1 MCKNAQMDWDDL
13 RFVLAV
19 ARSRSLSGAARALS
33 VEHTTVSRRLASIE
47 SALGARLF
55 DRTPDGHV
63 ATATGAA
70 VLAHAGTMEEH
81 ALAIEREVSGRDARV
96 SGTVRITA
104 LDAFIN
110 DFLLPNMVELRGQH
124 PSLQIIAAPEARVVS
139 LARREADIAI
149 RFAPPADPHF
159 VAREL
164 ADIGSGIYASHDY
177 IARRGHPRAPVD
189 LAGHERIGYAPEFAH
204 ASEERWLDEHAAGA
218 RVVLRVGS
226 PSAYR
231 AALREGIGIGIYEC
245 HSADRDPDL
254 VRLWDEPVLMERWW
268 AVVHVDIARA
278 ARIRAV
284 LGFLSDLAA
293 SHRDRLAGRRSGPQ
307 ARRATTRPGVTSR

>member
-1 MCKNAQMDWDDL
+1 MNWDDL

-33 VEHTTVSRRLASIE
+33 VEHTTVSRRLSSIE

-63 ATATGAA
+63 PTATGAM
-70 VLAHAGTMEEH
+70 VLAHAGSMEEH
-81 ALAIEREVSGRDARV
+81 ALGIEREVSGSDARV
-96 SGTVRITA
+96 SGTVRISA
-104 LDAFIN
+104 LDAFVN
-110 DFLLPNMVELRGQH
+110 DFLLPNLAQLKRRYPG
-124 PSLQIIAAPEARVVS
+124 LQIIAAAEARMAS

-149 RFAPPADPHF
+149 RFAPPTDPNL
-159 VAREL
+159 VAHRL
-164 ADIGSGIYASHDY
+164 ADIGSGIYASHSY
-177 IARRGHPRAPVD
+177 IERRGHPRAPG
-189 LAGHERIGYAPEFAH
+189 LLGGHERIGYAPEFAH
-204 ASEERWLDEHAAGA
+204 VSEERWLAEHAAGA
-218 RVVLRVGS
+218 RVVLRVDS

-231 AALREGIGIGIYEC
+231 AAIHEGLGIGIYEC

-254 VRLWDEPVLMERWW
+254 VRLWNEPVLMERWW

-284 LGFLSDLAA
+284 LAFLSDLAG
-293 SHRDRLAGRRSGPQ
+293 SKRDILAGKGGGE
-307 ARRATTRPGVTSR
+307 TR